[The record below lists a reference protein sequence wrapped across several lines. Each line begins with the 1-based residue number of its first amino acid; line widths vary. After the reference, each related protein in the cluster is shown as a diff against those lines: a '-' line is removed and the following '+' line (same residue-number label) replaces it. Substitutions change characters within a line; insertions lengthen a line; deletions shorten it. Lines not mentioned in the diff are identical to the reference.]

1 MKTADEHKPSKS
13 TKRPTTFDVTKLSRN
28 ILASSS
34 PRGYQIT
41 ATFDTKGNM
50 VELDV
55 TRGNF
60 LLGEVKRGVPGYV
73 YDSVEM
79 IRESRQI
86 KQLREEMLK
95 LEDEIKALWTL
106 KPTRR
111 NTPAPKKQRNPKPDA
126 TAAN

>member
-13 TKRPTTFDVTKLSRN
+13 PKTPTTFDVTKLSRN
-28 ILASSS
+28 ILTSSS

-86 KQLREEMLK
+86 KQLREEMINV
-95 LEDEIKALWTL
+95 EARIKAMWQTKG
-106 KPTRR
+106 KPPFFRS
-111 NTPAPKKQRNPKPDA
+111 DSEEVVSILE
-126 TAAN
+126 AAD